1 MSVLESLY
9 SDQFTLSTQLIIPN
23 HPEYVLSV
31 FFLFL
36 KLTCGSFL
44 KWSEIICMNLNCKIE
59 LFTGPGLKPP
69 AENTLQY
76 LEDIAIQSAK

>member
-1 MSVLESLY
+1 MSVLETLY
-9 SDQFTLSTQLIIPN
+9 SDQFTLSTHLIIPN
-23 HPEYVLSV
+23 HPEYVLTV
-31 FFLFL
+31 FFL
-36 KLTCGSFL
+36 KLTYGSFL
-44 KWSEIICMNLNCKIE
+44 KWSEIIFMNLNCKIE

>member
-1 MSVLESLY
+1 MSVLETLY
-9 SDQFTLSTQLIIPN
+9 NDQFTLSTHLIIPN
-23 HPEYVLSV
+23 HPEYVLTV
-31 FFLFL
+31 FFFL

-44 KWSEIICMNLNCKIE
+44 KWSEIICMNFSCKIE